1 MDRCIIGT
9 TIQST
14 DQSSIIDRRYGLP
27 DMSCPVCF
35 NAVEPSIRES
45 MNAGIFVLLGVTG
58 VVLACFA
65 AFFISLARRARAA
78 THLVGAAPAHAE
90 PR

>member
-1 MDRCIIGT
+1 
-9 TIQST
+9 
-14 DQSSIIDRRYGLP
+14 
-27 DMSCPVCF
+27 MSCPVCF
-35 NAVEPSIRES
+35 SAAEPSVRES

-78 THLVGAAPAHAE
+78 AHLVATPAGHAQ